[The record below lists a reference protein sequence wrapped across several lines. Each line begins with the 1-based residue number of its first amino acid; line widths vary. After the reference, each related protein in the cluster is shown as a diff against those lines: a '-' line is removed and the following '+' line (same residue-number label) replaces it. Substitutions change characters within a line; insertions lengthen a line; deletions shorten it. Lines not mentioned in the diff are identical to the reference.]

1 VNNPGFDSS
10 VRTHPFGPFPSMNV
24 FPVKERRDVS
34 PREASIQG
42 FERALLVA
50 ALSVSSILFASCTA
64 KNLSRRVDRTA
75 NRVLYERTKDT
86 LGAREETVVWPEE
99 VEETDAEESGEGER
113 ATPEERVE
121 AVSLARALSLGVTSN
136 RDYLAQEENLF
147 LAALSLAETRHA
159 FTPLLSSALGF
170 IFDGDGL
177 PEDRRTSFSA
187 GVDMILPWGGSVSLN
202 GSSSLS
208 DLNNSPG
215 ADSSNFN
222 SNLSLQ
228 LVQPLLRGA
237 GAEESHEALT
247 AAERNMV
254 YSIRDFEL
262 FREDFSIDVAR
273 RYYDLVQQAQSIDN
287 ERRNME
293 ELTFA
298 EQQAQALFDVGR
310 TRELDVLRARRN
322 RLNADNRLIEA
333 LENYEAATDRFRIF
347 LGLPT
352 NVRVE
357 IIKGAPEFVPVTYDV
372 ESAVEVALL
381 NRLDLI
387 NRREQLEDFE
397 RAVRIS
403 KNDLLPDLDFNAS
416 VNAPAGPNS
425 SFSNQN
431 FDNESLSLGLSLEI
445 PVDRVNESSSYR
457 RAQIRLTQAQ
467 RSFEE
472 FQDNLIVTVES
483 AFRELERRKLSL
495 EIQRQLIQDEQKN
508 VRVAQLR
515 FERGE
520 IPNRDVVEAQQ
531 SLLDARN
538 SLIREQVNY
547 EIARLGL
554 LRDLGIVFI
563 DEQGMWIE

>member
-1 VNNPGFDSS
+1 
-10 VRTHPFGPFPSMNV
+10 M
-24 FPVKERRDVS
+24 
-34 PREASIQG
+34 
-42 FERALLVA
+42 LLIAV
-50 ALSVSSILFASCTA
+50 LSVSSILLSSCAA
-64 KNLSRRVDRTA
+64 KTYARRADRTA
-75 NRVLYERTKDT
+75 TRVLDERMKNT
-86 LGAREETVVWPEE
+86 LGDREETVVWPDEVAETEE
-99 VEETDAEESGEGER
+99 GASEEGELS
-113 ATPEERVE
+113 TPAEKIE
-121 AVSLARALSLGVTSN
+121 AVSLARALSLGVSSN
-136 RDYLAQEENLF
+136 RDYLAQKENLF

-159 FTPLLSSALGF
+159 FSPLLSSTLGF

-177 PEDRRTSFSA
+177 PDDRTTSLSA
-187 GVDMILPWGGSVSLN
+187 GVGMILPWGGSVSLN
-202 GSSSLS
+202 GSSTLS
-208 DLNNSPG
+208 DLNSSPD

-237 GAEESHEALT
+237 GAEASHEALT

-254 YSIRDFEL
+254 YAVRDFEL

-287 ERRNME
+287 ERRNLE

-298 EQQAQALFDVGR
+298 EKQAQALFDVGR

-333 LENYEAATDRFRIF
+333 LENYEEATDRFRIF
-347 LGLPT
+347 LGLPG
-352 NVRVE
+352 NVSVE
-357 IIKGAPEFVPVTYDV
+357 IIKGAPEFVPVSYDV

-387 NRREQLEDFE
+387 NRREQLEDSE
-397 RAVRIS
+397 RAVRLA
-403 KNDLLPDLDFNAS
+403 KNGLLPDLDFNAS
-416 VNAPAGPNS
+416 VNTPAGPNS
-425 SFSNQN
+425 SFSNQK

-445 PVDRVNESSSYR
+445 PVDRVSEASSYR

-472 FQDNLIVTVES
+472 FRDNLIVTVES

-495 EIQRQLIQDEQKN
+495 KIQRQLIKDEQKN